1 LDIESSSGFAP
12 PPAANII
19 FHFNPESAMFG
30 ASPKMFERRRRLAC
44 ELLRACIEES
54 EEAGKMTAIAPTIGP
69 MDLFWIFIMVT
80 SLQPVMKQRWI
91 EASRRRLIAQ
101 IERKRGSRVILLA
114 HRQETMS
121 FLGFPLL
128 RYIDVNDSEA
138 VIRAIR
144 LTDPSVPIDLILHTP
159 GGLVLAATQ
168 IARAINRRKGKVTAI
183 VPHYA
188 MSGGTLIALAA
199 DEIIMSDHAVLGPVD
214 PQLGQYPAASL
225 LKAVEQK
232 SKDRILDETLILAD
246 EAKKAIVQVQ
256 ETVREL
262 LQGKYS
268 ASITANLATTLSEG
282 RWTHDFPITFDYA
295 KELGLHVGSDMPPQV
310 LELMALY
317 PQPVRHFPTVEY
329 LPGRRVAER
338 KTELGEASGG
348 L

>member
-1 LDIESSSGFAP
+1 
-12 PPAANII
+12 
-19 FHFNPESAMFG
+19 
-30 ASPKMFERRRRLAC
+30 
-44 ELLRACIEES
+44 
-54 EEAGKMTAIAPTIGP
+54 MTAAMNIGP
-69 MDLFWIFIMVT
+69 MDVFWIFIMLT
-80 SLQPVMKQRWI
+80 SLQPVMKQRWL

-101 IERKRGSRVILLA
+101 IERKRRSRVILLA

-121 FLGFPLL
+121 FLGFPLM
-128 RYIDVNDSEA
+128 RYIDVNDSEE

-144 LTDPSVPIDLILHTP
+144 LTDPSVPIDIVLHTP

-168 IARAINRRKGKVTAI
+168 IASAINRRKGKVTAL

-199 DEIIMSDHAVLGPVD
+199 DEIILSDHAVLGPVD
-214 PQLGQYPAASL
+214 PQLGQYPAVSL

-246 EAKKAIVQVQ
+246 QAKKAITQVR

-262 LQGKYS
+262 LRGKYPDPVVE
-268 ASITANLATTLSEG
+268 NLAVTLSEG

-295 KELGLHVGSDMPPQV
+295 KALGLHVSSEMPPEV
-310 LELMALY
+310 LDLMMLY
-317 PQPVRHFPTVEY
+317 PQPARRFPTVEY
-329 LPGRRVAER
+329 LPGRRAAER
-338 KTELGEASGG
+338 RIELGESSAE

>member
-1 LDIESSSGFAP
+1 
-12 PPAANII
+12 
-19 FHFNPESAMFG
+19 
-30 ASPKMFERRRRLAC
+30 
-44 ELLRACIEES
+44 
-54 EEAGKMTAIAPTIGP
+54 MTAAMNIGP
-69 MDLFWIFIMVT
+69 MDVFWIFIMLS
-80 SLQPVMKQRWI
+80 SLEPVMKQRWL

-121 FLGFPLL
+121 FLGFPLM
-128 RYIDVNDSEA
+128 RYIDVNDSEE

-144 LTDPSVPIDLILHTP
+144 LTDPNVPIDIVLHTP

-168 IARAINRRKGKVTAI
+168 IANAINRRKGKVTAI

-199 DEIIMSDHAVLGPVD
+199 DEIVMSDHAVLGPVD
-214 PQLGQYPAASL
+214 PQLGQYPAVSL

-232 SKDRILDETLILAD
+232 SKDRIHDETLILAD
-246 EAKKAIVQVQ
+246 QAKKAIAQVQ

-262 LQGKYS
+262 LRGKYPDPVVD
-268 ASITANLATTLSEG
+268 NLATVLSEG

-295 KELGLHVGSDMPPQV
+295 KALGLHVSSEMPPEV
-310 LELMALY
+310 LDLMMLY

-338 KTELGEASGG
+338 RVGLGESSAE